1 MDGVPARMAIDE
13 NNRVYVR
20 GHEYVVG
27 ATKALFSQ
35 SR

>member
-1 MDGVPARMAIDE
+1 MEDVPARMAIDE

-20 GHEYVVG
+20 GHKYVVG